1 MSDKKVDEY
10 IETQKSPQKE
20 ICIKLRTIIFKTFPD
35 IKEKMKWGV
44 PSYAGGKYYYIG
56 SAEGHEYPNLQ
67 VGDEVDPRLSF
78 CVNSKS
84 INSCFF

>member
-1 MSDKKVDEY
+1 VNVAWIIKANYES
-10 IETQKSPQKE
+10 IEAE
-20 ICIKLRTIIFKTFPD
+20 M
-35 IKEKMKWGV
+35 E
-44 PSYAGGKYYYIG
+44 GGILHVRPFYYMG